1 MQEWVSIYE
10 TNECDIRTLDI
21 HMFRRLTSCQ
31 WDPWD
36 RGITAWYQSLVNDY
50 LGSSNVGIHKYSPD
64 TSSSQLGIKSLG
76 TRVLRADGHGSRS
89 CIMVCCVFC
98 A

>member
-1 MQEWVSIYE
+1 M
-10 TNECDIRTLDI
+10 
-21 HMFRRLTSCQ
+21 
-31 WDPWD
+31 
-36 RGITAWYQSLVNDY
+36 
-50 LGSSNVGIHKYSPD
+50 GIHKYGPD

-89 CIMVCCVFC
+89 SIVVCCVFF